1 MLHLRI
7 LVPTELGPAVQA
19 LLQRE
24 PGAVHLSIV
33 RGAAIDPTGDV
44 IEADVEHAVLATL
57 ISRLQDLGVERRG
70 SLSFSDIEDARS
82 AAADAARALT
92 RAGGTELIAWD
103 EVAART
109 RDETMITPAY
119 LVLMIIAGLMAGAG
133 ILANNEVLL
142 IGAMIVS
149 PDFGPLAGFTV
160 ATLVGQAA
168 QVRSSAA
175 ALLAGF
181 AMATGAGFLAAIA
194 SSSVGLV
201 PATYLAG
208 ERPVAELIAAPNLG
222 SLVIALAA
230 GVAAMVGLGQARS
243 GAVVGVIVSVTTLPA
258 AANIGVALAFGAGA
272 EAIGA
277 LAQLLINLAGMVAA
291 GVVTLWIG
299 RRLSRARAIAE
310 LRQRRRRDDD
320 DGRPRGD
327 A

>member
-19 LLQRE
+19 LLLRE
-24 PGAVHLSIV
+24 PGAVHLSVV
-33 RGAAIDPTGDV
+33 RGAAIDPTGDL
-44 IEADVEHAVLATL
+44 IEVDVEHASLAAL
-57 ISRLQDLGVERRG
+57 VSRLEDLGVRERG
-70 SLSFSDIEDARS
+70 SFSFSDVIDARS
-82 AAADAARALT
+82 QAADTARGLT
-92 RAGGTELIAWD
+92 QSLGPELISWD

-109 RDETMITPAY
+109 RDDTQATPAY
-119 LVLMIIAGLMAGAG
+119 LLLMIIAGLMAGVG

-142 IGAMIVS
+142 IGAMIVA

-160 ATLVGQAA
+160 AALVGQST

-175 ALLAGF
+175 ALLVGF
-181 AMATGAGFLAAIA
+181 AMAAGAGFLAAVA
-194 SSSVGLV
+194 SSLAGLV
-201 PATYLAG
+201 PETYLAG
-208 ERPVAELIAAPNLG
+208 ERPVAELIAAPNVG
-222 SLVIALAA
+222 SLAIALAA

-243 GAVVGVIVSVTTLPA
+243 GAVVGVIVSVTTMPA

-291 GVVTLWIG
+291 GVVTLWVG

-310 LRQRRRRDDD
+310 LRQRHRREGQNGDC
-320 DGRPRGD
+320 DG

>member
-24 PGAVHLSIV
+24 PGAIHLSVV
-33 RGAAIDPTGDV
+33 RGAAIDPTGDL
-44 IEADVEHAVLATL
+44 IEVDVEHASLAAL
-57 ISRLQDLGVERRG
+57 VSRLEDLGVERRG
-70 SLSFSDIEDARS
+70 SFSFSDVEDARS
-82 AAADAARALT
+82 AAADAARAVI
-92 RAGGTELIAWD
+92 RSGGTELIAWD

-109 RDETMITPAY
+109 RDDTMITPAY
-119 LVLMIIAGLMAGAG
+119 MVLMTIAGLMAGAG

-160 ATLVGQAA
+160 AALVGQAA
-168 QVRSSAA
+168 QVRSSTA

-181 AMATGAGFLAAIA
+181 AMAAGAGFLAAIA
-194 SSSVGLV
+194 SSVVGIV

-208 ERPVAELIAAPNLG
+208 ERPVAELIAAPNVG

-272 EAIGA
+272 EATGA

-291 GVVTLWIG
+291 GVVTLWVG

-310 LRQRRRRDDD
+310 LRDRRRRDDD
-320 DGRPRGD
+320 HGRPVDD